1 VRVAPFDTAEEA
13 VALANAVAGAVVNHP
28 AAAYLW
34 TADLSRARRLAPDL
48 TTASLWVNSSN
59 PGDLPAA
66 VPAERNGAAGQAD
79 LDFFTQ
85 PLTVRVAAD
94 ETPAAPFGG

>member
-1 VRVAPFDTAEEA
+1 
-13 VALANAVAGAVVNHP
+13 
-28 AAAYLW
+28 
-34 TADLSRARRLAPDL
+34 
-48 TTASLWVNSSN
+48 VNSSN

-85 PLTVRVAAD
+85 PLTVQVAAD